1 MRIVIGSRPDWPA
14 SLEAAKMAG
23 DKLRKAGHEPMDLA
37 LDSRALTKEIE
48 NAEIAFVFGGDGTVL
63 RAARVLSPFDI
74 PVLGVNLG
82 RLGFLTA
89 TTIDQFDAAMGDVIA
104 GRFTIE
110 ERALLDARLVR
121 DGKEI
126 VRALALNDVVVAR
139 GKQVRSINVAVRVDG
154 EPLIVYWAD
163 GLIVATATGSTAY
176 GFSVGGPLILPA
188 SKTITMVPIAPH
200 LSFGNAVV
208 FDPDQV
214 LELETQD
221 EPSVLSLD
229 GQEEHDLRAGD
240 LITVRRAA
248 TVARFARTAH
258 ARPFVELL
266 REKILKEPG
275 T

>member
-1 MRIVIGSRPDWPA
+1 MRVAIGSRPDWPA
-14 SLEAAKMAG
+14 SLEAAKTVS
-23 DKLRKAGHEPMDLA
+23 DKLRKAGHEPVELA
-37 LDSRALTKEIE
+37 LDSRRVPKEVE
-48 NAEIAFVFGGDGTVL
+48 RAEIAFVFGGDGTVL
-63 RAARVLSPFDI
+63 RAARALSPFEI
-74 PVLGVNLG
+74 PLLGVNLG
-82 RLGFLTA
+82 RLGFLTM
-89 TTIDQFDAAMGDVIA
+89 TTIDHFDEAMADVLA

-110 ERALLDARLVR
+110 ERGLLDARLVR
-121 DGKEI
+121 GGKEV

-188 SKTITMVPIAPH
+188 SRAITMVPIAPH

-208 FDPDQV
+208 FDPEQV

-229 GQEEHDLRAGD
+229 GQEEHDLQAGD
-240 LITVRRAA
+240 RIVVRLAA